1 MQRRDIERRF
11 PSETVAH
18 DGHRRLGKENVM
30 ALVHPGKPR
39 AISFERGARVSKP
52 MHPAIGLLCGFGIL
66 VAVATIVHLI
76 FDLIF

>member
-39 AISFERGARVSKP
+39 AISIERGARVSKP
-52 MHPAIGLLCGFGIL
+52 LHPAIGLLFGFAIL
-66 VAVATIVHLI
+66 VGVATGVHLLFELFI
-76 FDLIF
+76 